1 MVWGCVP
8 FVMAWISWVLVLSV
22 MSKWVWSVVVKK
34 FGMGRF
40 GCFKWIKIGYNTIIL
55 VSVRVWNMV
64 YLWFVIA
71 GAFAG
76 VPALMWILGAY
87 GFPSE
92 FIPHV
97 SVGTALATII
107 ITSLSSLTAHN
118 KKGGVRWDVFK
129 NLTYGLVVGSLF
141 GAWVAT
147 LIKGQH
153 LQGLIGVFAII
164 MSIQMFMK
172 KADENIKPLPKPM
185 SQSVAGGVIGMASAI
200 FGIGGGSLNVPY
212 LTHAGLPMK
221 QAVGTSAACG
231 LPIAIAGAL
240 GFMVFGQSH
249 VVNMSKSVAGLVGFV
264 HLPAFVAIS
273 VASFI
278 TAKLGAKIAHKL
290 PAGTLKKAFA
300 CLLIVVGCQLV
311 WSGVVG

>member
-1 MVWGCVP
+1 MYE
-8 FVMAWISWVLVLSV
+8 I
-22 MSKWVWSVVVKK
+22 
-34 FGMGRF
+34 
-40 GCFKWIKIGYNTIIL
+40 
-55 VSVRVWNMV
+55 
-64 YLWFVIA
+64 YLWFVVA

-76 VPALMWILGAY
+76 VCAGLFGVGGGLIIVPALVWILGAY

-107 ITSLSSLTAHN
+107 ITSISSLTAHN

-129 NLTYGLVVGSLF
+129 NLTYGLVIGSLF

-147 LIKGQH
+147 LIQGDY

-172 KADENIKPLPKPM
+172 TADENIKPLPKPM

-240 GFMVFGQSH
+240 GFMWFGSSH
-249 VVNMSKSVAGLVGFV
+249 VANLGDQVDGLIGFV
-264 HLPAFVAIS
+264 HWPAFVAIS

-290 PAGTLKKAFA
+290 PAATLKKAFA

-311 WSGVVG
+311 WGAFQANLC